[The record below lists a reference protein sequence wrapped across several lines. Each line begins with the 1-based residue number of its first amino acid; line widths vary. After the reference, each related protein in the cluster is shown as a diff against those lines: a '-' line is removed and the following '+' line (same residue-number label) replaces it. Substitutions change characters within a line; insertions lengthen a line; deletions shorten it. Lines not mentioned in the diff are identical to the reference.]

1 MSGMERERE
10 RSISIWGGNESL
22 RGGGGKDVGRRS
34 VDGSG
39 KRDRV
44 TVRVCDGAS

>member
-1 MSGMERERE
+1 MEWRGRESDLLVYGEVTRVSGEGE
-10 RSISIWGGNESL
+10 
-22 RGGGGKDVGRRS
+22 GKDVGRRS
-34 VDGSG
+34 VEGLG